1 MRPRG
6 AVVHDDA
13 LALLPRTRSAS
24 VLSAGIMA
32 GALAEAVIFPG
43 RTAKA
48 CRLLLHSRSPGIL
61 LKNTAVFTKGVW
73 LARQARLADVEHIHA
88 HWASASSTMAFVAA
102 TVSRI
107 PWSFTAHR
115 WDIRE
120 NNLLKTKMC
129 AACFVR
135 TISTKGAD
143 QIRGYRESASN
154 VTVIHMGIECT
165 AASNPV
171 PRPGAGGPFSIVMVA
186 DFVPVKGHDILVEA
200 AALLRQRGVEVRV
213 DLVGDGPTRPSV
225 ERQIREHDMDFWI
238 QVCGTMPHAAL
249 LRALAS
255 ERWDAVVLPSVVLEN
270 IEEGIPVS
278 LVEAMGVGVP
288 VVSTRSGAIPELLA
302 DGAGVMVEAADPVA
316 LADAI
321 ELLARNPSTQR
332 ELGEAGRDRVRTDF
346 NVATTTAALVARFKR
361 CQGSR

>member
-1 MRPRG
+1 
-6 AVVHDDA
+6 
-13 LALLPRTRSAS
+13 
-24 VLSAGIMA
+24 
-32 GALAEAVIFPG
+32 
-43 RTAKA
+43 
-48 CRLLLHSRSPGIL
+48 
-61 LKNTAVFTKGVW
+61 
-73 LARQARLADVEHIHA
+73 
-88 HWASASSTMAFVAA
+88 
-102 TVSRI
+102 
-107 PWSFTAHR
+107 
-115 WDIRE
+115 
-120 NNLLKTKMC
+120 MC